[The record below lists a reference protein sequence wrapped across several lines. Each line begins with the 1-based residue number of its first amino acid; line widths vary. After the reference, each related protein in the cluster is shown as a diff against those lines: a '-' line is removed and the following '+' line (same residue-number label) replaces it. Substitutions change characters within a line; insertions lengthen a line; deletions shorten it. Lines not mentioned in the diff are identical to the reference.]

1 MHEGKCQFNEMHK
14 KMQINTLNKR
24 ILEIIPKLA
33 GIPLHLQH
41 FLGVAAKGGGVAV
54 SFYRGK
60 ALCRKHL
67 IYRSFSLN

>member
-1 MHEGKCQFNEMHK
+1 MRGTRQFNEMHK
-14 KMQINTLNKR
+14 NMQINKR

-41 FLGVAAKGGGVAV
+41 FLGGAV
-54 SFYRGK
+54 SFHRGK

>member
-1 MHEGKCQFNEMHK
+1 MRGKCQFDEMHK

-41 FLGVAAKGGGVAV
+41 FLGVGGVPLTGERLSAV
-54 SFYRGK
+54 
-60 ALCRKHL
+60 
-67 IYRSFSLN
+67 NT